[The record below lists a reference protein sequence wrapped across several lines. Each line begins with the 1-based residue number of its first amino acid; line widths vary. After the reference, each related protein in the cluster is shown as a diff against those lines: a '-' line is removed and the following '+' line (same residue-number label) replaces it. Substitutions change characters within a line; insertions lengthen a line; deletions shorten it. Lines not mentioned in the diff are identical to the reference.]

1 MNILRPA
8 TVNFFKNSNKSL
20 NHKVQRNFFK
30 KIFEEVKKHHNSQPL
45 KIVQKTNQEY
55 NSEYLNDEF
64 VKYVN
69 QIGIPPLNS
78 YNIINPKIAETEFF
92 SQKTIFRIAAQAQ
105 FRRWMDQYESLVD
118 CLVAGDMGKV
128 NTLCEERLCQKFETF
143 LEKLEKSQLKFQKI
157 MPLEN
162 LDIIAYPE
170 YQYHRQVEGV
180 SLNRKLNYHESQ
192 YLKTQSKE
200 KLIYKKL
207 NEKQQSKWALLNLS
221 NNSSEK
227 ENNQEELVLNQY
239 LISFQTNIRLNLVR
253 KADETEIVYGSN
265 DRNLIAVH
273 FIQIE
278 NVRNHFQDTDY
289 YITDID
295 NILNGN
301 PFVTS

>member
-1 MNILRPA
+1 MNILRPS
-8 TVNFFKNSNKSL
+8 TVNFLRSSNKSL
-20 NHKVQRNFFK
+20 SHKVQRNFFQ
-30 KIFEEVKKHHNSQPL
+30 KIFEEAKKHHNSEPL
-45 KIVQKTNQEY
+45 KIVQKLNQDY
-55 NSEYLNDEF
+55 NPEYLNNEF

-69 QIGIPPLNS
+69 QIGVPPLNS
-78 YNIINPKIAETEFF
+78 YNIVNPRIAETDFF

-118 CLVAGDMGKV
+118 SLVAGDMNKI
-128 NTLCEERLCQKFETF
+128 NKLCEERLCQKFETF
-143 LEKLEKSQLKFQKI
+143 LEKLEKSQLKFSKI
-157 MPLEN
+157 TPLEN
-162 LDIIAYPE
+162 LDIMAYPE

-180 SLNRKLNYHESQ
+180 SLNRRLNYHESQ
-192 YLKTQSKE
+192 YVKTQSKE
-200 KLIYKKL
+200 KLIFKKL
-207 NEKQQSKWALLNLS
+207 NEKKQSKWALLNLS
-221 NNSSEK
+221 DDQSEK
-227 ENNQEELVLNQY
+227 ENNTDELVLNQY

-278 NVRNHFQDTDY
+278 NVRNHFQETDY